1 MQTLQKRVF
10 PGKLSSLAKI
20 ACFVATAANAAGLD
34 DRAAYAVQMAVDE
47 ACSNIIEHAYGEQ
60 NRGDIACEYKVTD
73 ESLVITLRDQGRPFD
88 PTAIADPELDARIE
102 QRPLGGLGVYLMR
115 QLVDAVDYHYDPGIG
130 NVLTLIKHREACT

>member
-20 ACFVATAANAAGLD
+20 ACFVATAADAAGLD
-34 DRAAYAVQMAVDE
+34 ERAAYAVQVAVDE

-60 NRGDIACEYKVTD
+60 GAGDIECEYEVTD

-88 PTAIADPELDARIE
+88 PTVVADPELDALLE
-102 QRPLGGLGVYLMR
+102 ERPLGGLGVYLMR
-115 QLVDAVDYHYDPGIG
+115 QMMDSVEHYYEAGAG
-130 NVLTLIKHREACT
+130 NVLTLTKHREACT

>member
-47 ACSNIIEHAYGEQ
+47 ACSNIIEHAYGER
-60 NRGDIACEYKVTD
+60 NRGDIECEYKVTD

-130 NVLTLIKHREACT
+130 NVLTLIKRREACT